1 MPTRALIAALRALR
15 GKTTVIV
22 VTGRPSHM
30 RACDRVIR
38 IERGLIT
45 ADGAPQ
51 DVLAKIAT
59 SREGDVYQRMA

>member
-1 MPTRALIAALRALR
+1 
-15 GKTTVIV
+15 VIV

-45 ADGAPQ
+45 ADGAPE